1 MKEIELLNKRKKR
14 EKHFLREDG
23 TIIAKIY
30 NEDIHYKKNGK
41 YEEIDNTLIKKKGCY
56 TNTNNDFKVS
66 FNEQGIES
74 LMKISRENDYLD
86 IRLKN
91 SNKSTIKR
99 KKANNKYI
107 ENISYNNILDG
118 INIEYK
124 TLPTKIK
131 ETIILQNNI
140 YKNLTFIVKTNLNLI
155 EENKTIIA
163 QNNNKTI
170 FTIEKPYMEDSN
182 GNRNNN
188 IFYNIRKVNDNYEID
203 LVLDKEWLNSKNTKY
218 PIYIDPT
225 ITNQN
230 QVTGLYDTYI
240 YPGDTGIDKN
250 NQPIL
255 KAGVERVNEQD
266 IVNRTLIKFDLPE
279 IGTGSEVID
288 ASIELIGYIESGN
301 VVDYENYTTPL
312 AEIHKVT
319 KNWDEQNANWNDM
332 HDKYDSR
339 IEALLECPRSSINNY
354 FLSADYSFGNITN
367 LVKKWYCDTPN
378 YGIIIKSVNETYIDD
393 DYPAFFSKNN
403 NIQENSPKP
412 ILKVVYRNQN
422 GLENYL
428 DYKSQTFNNGSTYIN
443 TYNGNLTSI
452 FDIGRTIGSQLPVNI
467 QLVYNTNDVVLKNKT
482 IYGLGYKLNL
492 TQTIKE
498 ITIADTEYLE
508 YQDDDGTIHYFTKDE
523 ESNLYK
529 DEDGLNFTIEKTTDK
544 CLMTD
549 KNSNNL
555 IFNNINNT
563 YYLSQ
568 ITDADKNIIKIERDS
583 NNNIKDV
590 IDKNLYKVSFEYLE
604 NKIIVHSPD
613 SITTLNYNNN
623 NLISIDTIDGLTNF
637 TYNNNNLLASITD
650 ITGIKI
656 AYEYYEQK
664 PYKVKKVIQYGL
676 NNKIGQSFSLKYG
689 FNTTSIIDNKNR
701 CETLI
706 FNSLGNL
713 LSKNSLYYS
722 EDLNNAYSVVGEYD
736 QTHTNKITS
745 SSIPVKYV
753 KNYLKNTS
761 FEEEKDYFTNSSAV
775 EKNFS
780 EEKTFIGNRS
790 LKIKGSSNQFIE
802 QEIDVEKEKHYTF
815 SGYFINNKEITL
827 SLSYTNNE
835 GKNVISEKTI
845 ESSESFIR
853 NDITIYYSSDA
864 ITNLKIKISFNSEC
878 TTYIDAI
885 QLEEGEIA
893 NTYNI
898 IENSDFSSGIA
909 DWNVKAYKNYK
920 TEVDASKY
928 FKKIKFNNN
937 QSTALKVEMS
947 PTLYYTK
954 FSKKFPIKGKK
965 GDLYTI
971 SFWYKNEGIEPFR
984 QYSGNNVTIYF
995 KPANESLP
1003 EYCILPSYNLNI
1015 NEDIWQYFS
1024 YRNTAIEDFSEIEII
1039 FTQNTQANNLYIT
1052 NLSFFNNITSGD
1064 YNYDENG
1071 NLISISNQSKEESK
1085 FKYDNKNQLL
1095 KVTNPKGKEEK
1106 YEYDNNKQNRI
1117 LNTISS
1123 SGIYNEI
1130 KYDSF
1135 GNPVATKISKK
1146 STKELTNNKYKIRSK
1161 GTNKY
1166 IKAKNKNILVES
1178 NECSNTI
1185 WNLEKIDDKYKFSHS
1200 VLPTYSITHSG
1211 NNILLSDNNKNNLF
1225 ILEKNDNDTYHIK
1238 VIEEDPKDNSLRHI
1252 KYFKEKDSYIVLEE
1266 LEEDNS
1272 AFEFYIEEINEL
1284 FIEND
1289 ATYTEDGRFI
1299 TSVTDSGLNKTIYE
1313 TDNVTG
1319 LLKSVTD
1326 SKGIKTEYTYNNK
1339 QQLIKLKTNEKEV
1352 DYTYNDKKLLTQIKE
1367 ENKAY
1372 NFLYDDFLNINKVM
1386 IGDNI
1391 TLITNNYEENNGNLL
1406 SSTYGNNQQIT
1417 YSYDNFDRIK
1427 TLNKMDDTYNYK
1439 YDNNGNIAKILSNN
1453 YNEKF
1458 NYDISNRIYEYIY
1471 NNLKINYTYDSN
1483 NNVTSKRYKLDDI
1496 VHNIQNK
1503 FNSDEYL
1510 TKIILDNKE
1519 IDYKYDSLGRIINRN
1534 IANSYNTK
1542 YNYLSN
1548 GNRTTDIIKSIEE
1561 DNDKYEYTYDNL
1573 YNITDIYYNNNLIK
1587 HYDYDLYNELIKEY
1601 NYDTNKVIEY
1611 EYDNSGNILK
1621 VNTTDINSNEVLETS
1636 NYEYTNANWSDQL
1649 TKYNNEVITYDE
1661 IGNPTTIGNKTLT
1674 WINGRNLETYKDPNK
1689 NLDIK
1694 YKYDV
1699 DGIRVNKIVN
1709 GKETKYYLEDD
1720 DIIYEQRGNNTIYYL
1735 HDLTGLLGLEYNG
1748 NTYYYVKNIQD
1759 DIIGILNSNYERVV
1773 TYEYDSWGKIQSI
1786 KDSQENEITDENNIG
1801 LINPFRYR
1809 GYYYD
1814 SETELYY
1821 LNSRYYSPKWKR
1833 FINADEI
1840 LGANKDLLSY
1850 NLYIYCSNNP
1860 ITLIDQSGHGLWN
1873 KIKKGISKI
1882 IKTAQKIKKSIAS
1895 FIGSI
1900 VNINKNKTNQV
1911 KETINEQNNIVGSH
1925 KTGKYITTTK
1935 NIASNDRR
1943 NISLEISKNNSITML
1958 GVKYFNSS
1966 QSLSIEGNI
1975 NSRKIVIGQDDNI
1988 FSFEAGMRGLDI
2000 YFKYSYGAVG
2010 QKGHAGLYQEYSIN
2024 GLFIVTVAIG
2034 IQAAGPI
2041 IGKGISYIGETIST
2055 IGKVLT

>member
-1 MKEIELLNKRKKR
+1 
-14 EKHFLREDG
+14 
-23 TIIAKIY
+23 
-30 NEDIHYKKNGK
+30 
-41 YEEIDNTLIKKKGCY
+41 
-56 TNTNNDFKVS
+56 
-66 FNEQGIES
+66 
-74 LMKISRENDYLD
+74 MKISRENNYLD
-86 IRLKN
+86 IKLKN
-91 SNKSTIKR
+91 SNKSIIKKQR
-99 KKANNKYI
+99 TNNKYI

-131 ETIILQNNI
+131 ETIILQNNK
-140 YKNLTFIVKTNLNLI
+140 YKKLTFIIETNLDLI
-155 EENKTIIA
+155 EKNKTIIA
-163 QNNNKTI
+163 HNDNQTI

-203 LVLDKEWLNSKNTKY
+203 LILDNEWLNSKNIKY
-218 PIYIDPT
+218 PVYIDPT

-230 QVTGLYDTYI
+230 QTQGLYDTYI

-255 KAGVERVNEQD
+255 KAGVERVNGQD

-279 IGTGSEVID
+279 IGTGSEIID
-288 ASIELIGYIESGN
+288 ARIELIGYVESGN
-301 VVDYENYTTPL
+301 VVDNENSTTPL

-332 HDKYDSR
+332 HDKYDNR
-339 IEALLECPRSSINNY
+339 IEALLECPRSSIDNY
-354 FLSADYSFGNITN
+354 HLSAAYTAGTITS
-367 LVKKWYCDTPN
+367 LVKKWYQDTPN

-403 NIQENSPKP
+403 SIQGDSPKA
-412 ILKVVYRNQN
+412 ILKIVYRNQN

-428 DYKSQTFNNGSTYIN
+428 DYKTQTFNNGSTYIN

-452 FDIGRTIGSQLPVNI
+452 FDIGRTIGSKLPVNI
-467 QLVYNTNDVVLKNKT
+467 QLVYNINDVVLNKKT
-482 IYGLGYKLNL
+482 KYGLGYKLNL
-492 TQTIKE
+492 IQTIKE
-498 ITIADTEYLE
+498 ITIAGTEYLE

-523 ESNLYK
+523 ESKLYK
-529 DEDGLNFTIEKTTDK
+529 DEDGLEFTIEKTAEK
-544 CLMTD
+544 CLMKD

-555 IFNNINNT
+555 IFNNINNI

-568 ITDADKNIIKIERDS
+568 ITDVDKNIIKIERDS
-583 NNNIKDV
+583 NNNIKNV

-623 NLISIDTIDGLTNF
+623 NLISINTIDGLTNF
-637 TYNNNNLLASITD
+637 TYNSNNLLDSITD
-650 ITGIKI
+650 ITGMKI

-664 PYKVKKVIQYGL
+664 PHKVKKVIQYGL
-676 NNKIGQSFSLKYG
+676 NNKVGQYFSLKYG

-706 FNSLGNL
+706 FNSVGNL

-722 EDLNNAYSVVGEYD
+722 EDLNNAYSVVSEYGKN
-736 QTHTNKITS
+736 HTNKITS
-745 SSIPVKYV
+745 SSIPVKYIR
-753 KNYLKNTS
+753 NYLKNTS
-761 FEEEKDYFTNSSAV
+761 FEEENDYFINSSV
-775 EKNFS
+775 QEKS
-780 EEKTFIGNRS
+780 LTKEKSFVGNRS
-790 LKIKGSSNQFIE
+790 LKIKGSNKQFIE
-802 QEIDVEKEKHYTF
+802 QEIDIGRGKYYTF
-815 SGYFINNKEITL
+815 SAYFLNNKEITL
-827 SLSYTNNE
+827 SLSYTNSE
-835 GKNVISEKTI
+835 GHEVISEKTI
-845 ESSESFIR
+845 ENSESFIR
-853 NDITIYYSSDA
+853 DDITIYYSPDA
-864 ITNLKIKISFNSEC
+864 ITNLKIRISLNDEC

-893 NTYNI
+893 NSYNI
-898 IENSDFSSGIA
+898 IENSDFSSGIV
-909 DWNVKAYKNYK
+909 DWNIKAYKDYK

-937 QSTALKVEMS
+937 QSTAIKVEMS

-984 QYSGNNVTIYF
+984 KYSGNNVTIYF

-1015 NEDIWQYFS
+1015 NENIWQYFS

-1039 FTQNTQANNLYIT
+1039 FTQNTQANDLYIT
-1052 NLSFFNNITSGD
+1052 NLSFFKDITSGD
-1064 YNYDENG
+1064 YSYDENG

-1106 YEYDNNKQNRI
+1106 YEYDNNKRNRI

-1123 SGIYNEI
+1123 SGIHNEI
-1130 KYDSF
+1130 KYDLF
-1135 GNPVATKISKK
+1135 GNPIITKISKK
-1146 STKELTNNKYKIRSK
+1146 STKELTNDKYKIRSK
-1161 GTNKY
+1161 GTDKY
-1166 IKAKNKNILVES
+1166 IKAKNNNILVES

-1211 NNILLSDNNKNNLF
+1211 NSILLSDNNKNNLF

-1238 VIEEDPKDNSLRHI
+1238 VIEEDLEDNALRHI
-1252 KYFKEKDSYIVLEE
+1252 KYLKEKDSSIVLEE
-1266 LEEDNS
+1266 FEENNP
-1272 AFEFYIEEINEL
+1272 AFEFYIEQINEL

-1299 TSVTDSGLNKTIYE
+1299 TSITDSAFNKTIYE
-1313 TDNVTG
+1313 TDNITG

-1339 QQLIKLKTNEKEV
+1339 QQLTKVKTNEKEI
-1352 DYTYNDKKLLTQIKE
+1352 DYTYNDKNLLTKIKE
-1367 ENKAY
+1367 GNKDY

-1391 TLITNNYEENNGNLL
+1391 TLITNSYEENNGNLL

-1417 YSYDNFDRIK
+1417 YLYDNFDRIK
-1427 TLNKMDDTYNYK
+1427 ALNKMDATYNYK
-1439 YDNNGNIAKILSNN
+1439 YDNNGNIAKILSPD
-1453 YNEKF
+1453 YNEKYS
-1458 NYDISNRIYEYIY
+1458 YDISNRIYEYIY

-1483 NNVTSKRYKLDDI
+1483 NNVTNKRYKLNDI
-1496 VHNIQNK
+1496 IKNIENK
-1503 FNSDEYL
+1503 FNNDEYI
-1510 TKIILDNKE
+1510 TKVILDDKE

-1534 IANSYNTK
+1534 IANGYSTN

-1548 GNRTTDIIKSIEE
+1548 GNRTTDIIKSIENE
-1561 DNDKYEYTYDNL
+1561 SDKYEYTYDKL

-1587 HYDYDLYNELIKEY
+1587 HYDYDSYNELIKEY

-1621 VNTTDINSNEVLETS
+1621 VTIIDINSNKILET
-1636 NYEYTNANWSDQL
+1636 NTYEYTNSNWSDQL
-1649 TKYNNEVITYDE
+1649 TKYNNENITYDE
-1661 IGNPTTIGNKTLT
+1661 IGNPTTIGNKSLT
-1674 WINGRNLETYKDPNK
+1674 WINGRSLNTYKDPTK
-1689 NLDIK
+1689 NLDIQ
-1694 YKYDV
+1694 YKYDA
-1699 DGIRVNKIVN
+1699 DGIRISKIVN
-1709 GKETKYYLEDD
+1709 GEETKYYLEDD
-1720 DIIYEQRGNNTIYYL
+1720 DIIYEQRGNNIIYYL
-1735 HDLTGLLGLEYNG
+1735 YDLTGIIGLEYNG
-1748 NTYYYVKNIQD
+1748 NTYYYIKNIQD
-1759 DIIGILNSNYERVV
+1759 DIIGILNSNYESIV
-1773 TYEYDSWGKIQSI
+1773 TYEYDSWGKILSI
-1786 KDSQENEITDENNIG
+1786 KDNKGNEITDNNNIG

-1809 GYYYD
+1809 SYYYD
-1814 SETELYY
+1814 AETELYY
-1821 LNSRYYSPKWKR
+1821 LNSRYYSPIWKR

-1840 LGANKDLLSY
+1840 LGANKDILGY
-1850 NLYIYCSNNP
+1850 NLYIYVSNNP
-1860 ITLIDQSGHGLWN
+1860 VYNYDDNGTKKKKKSKKKSTPAKASLGLGMIVPSI
-1873 KIKKGISKI
+1873 KIKSTLPDYTKELN
-1882 IKTAQKIKKSIAS
+1882 KTLNNNKRKVEKAAIFTG
-1895 FIGSI
+1895 FIGSSLYFYDK
-1900 VNINKNKTNQV
+1900 VKPNGDWDYKLEAQWNKEINV
-1911 KETINEQNNIVGSH
+1911 KYLGSD
-1925 KTGKYITTTK
+1925 GKFLFNGIITT
-1935 NIASNDRR
+1935 AED
-1943 NISLEISKNNSITML
+1943 
-1958 GVKYFNSS
+1958 F
-1966 QSLSIEGNI
+1966 GNI
-1975 NSRKIVIGQDDNI
+1975 NYGYTGTAVGFKDTILYIGGGYASCNLTIKIFEGPYYCDGPNDHEAIKRGINI
-1988 FSFEAGMRGLDI
+1988 FWGL
-2000 YFKYSYGAVG
+2000 
-2010 QKGHAGLYQEYSIN
+2010 E
-2024 GLFIVTVAIG
+2024 
-2034 IQAAGPI
+2034 
-2041 IGKGISYIGETIST
+2041 
-2055 IGKVLT
+2055 